1 MTLYNHIKQE
11 EREKIYL
18 LYQKGESLSKISTT
32 MNRAVSTISREI
44 KRNSSQSLGYIPDR
58 AQQKAEKRRYKL
70 RSKIAR
76 HPQLKAYI
84 IEKLS
89 HDKWSP
95 EIIAARIKMAN
106 SSVHISHETI
116 YKFIYSLEGQL
127 AKLGSAPKV

>member
-44 KRNSSQSLGYIPDR
+44 KRNSSQSLGYMPDR

-70 RSKIAR
+70 RR

-106 SSVHISHETI
+106 SSVHISHEM
-116 YKFIYSLEGQL
+116 
-127 AKLGSAPKV
+127 